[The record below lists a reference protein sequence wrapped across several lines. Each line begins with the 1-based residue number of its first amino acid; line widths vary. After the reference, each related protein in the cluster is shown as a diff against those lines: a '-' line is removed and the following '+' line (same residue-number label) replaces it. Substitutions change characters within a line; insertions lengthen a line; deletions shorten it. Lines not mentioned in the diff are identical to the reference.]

1 MRNTAII
8 FDSTAIINEENIKK
22 YDISFV
28 SLNVAINDENFRS
41 MELDEEKF
49 KNEFLTYKSVKSG
62 SPSPY
67 DFEEAINAKF
77 DAGYKEVVVI
87 ALSSKISA
95 TYSVAEMARDALSE
109 ERKANTYIHDS
120 LFGSIGQDVLIKSL
134 EELLDTDPSAQELM
148 DALETRLPQNT
159 ILFELNDLKHLHK
172 GGRLSTLKYFISMA
186 LKIKPLVEFSNGVL
200 KVVGQNRNR
209 TKTIDIIMNKLDGLV
224 SKFKHVYVNLFSYHP
239 DDNIFIAVHDIIKK
253 RWPQVVLGMTTRIEP
268 IFMTHVGVNGYAVSI
283 VSFN

>member
-186 LKIKPLVEFSNGVL
+186 LKIKPLVEFSSGVL

>member
-109 ERKANTYIHDS
+109 ERKTNTYIHDS

-186 LKIKPLVEFSNGVL
+186 LKIKPLVEFSSGVL

>member
-1 MRNTAII
+1 MRKVAII

-28 SLNVAINDENFRS
+28 SLNVAINGENFRS
-41 MELDEEKF
+41 MDLDEEKF

-62 SPSPY
+62 SPSPH
-67 DFEEAINAKF
+67 DFEEAINRKF
-77 DAGYKEVVVI
+77 DEGYKEVVVI
-87 ALSSKISA
+87 TLSSKISA
-95 TYSVAEMARDALSE
+95 TYNVAGMGREALSE

-120 LFGSIGQDVLIKSL
+120 LFGSIGQDVLIKSM
-134 EELLDTDPSAQELM
+134 ESLLDKDPSASEIM
-148 DALETRLPQNT
+148 EALEARLAQNT

-186 LKIKPLVEFSNGVL
+186 LKIKPLVEFSNGEL

-209 TKTIDIIMNKLDGLV
+209 SKTIEIIMNRIDGFV
-224 SKFKHVYVNLFSYHP
+224 SEFKNIYVNLFSYHP

-253 RWPQVVLGMTTRIEP
+253 RWPQIELNMTTRIEP
-268 IFMTHVGVNGYAVSI
+268 IFMTHVGVHGYAVSI

>member
-1 MRNTAII
+1 MRKTAII

-95 TYSVAEMARDALSE
+95 TYSVAQMGRDALSE

-148 DALETRLPQNT
+148 AALEARLPQNT

-186 LKIKPLVEFSNGVL
+186 LKIKPLVEFSSGVL

-209 TKTIDIIMNKLDGLV
+209 TKTIDIIMNKLDGFV